1 MNWSAEL
8 VALVP
13 LVVVTVTFTVPGC
26 PAGETAVIEVDDT
39 TVTFVAGT
47 VPKSTVAP
55 VPKLVPVMVTLVP
68 PAVDPTFGLTFVTV
82 GAGGAASVYCSLAA
96 CI

>member
-26 PAGETAVIEVDDT
+26 PAGETAVIEVDET
-39 TVTFVAGT
+39 TVTLVAAT

-55 VPKLVPVMVTLVP
+55 GIKLVPVMVTEVP
-68 PAVDPTFGLTFVTV
+68 PVVGPEVGLTVVTI
-82 GAGGAASVYCSLAA
+82 GAGGADRV
-96 CI
+96 